1 MTRGVSL
8 PAPGAALTLFVRRGD
23 PRGGGALTGRYD
35 WRPCGAG
42 AYGPGPPRSA
52 APSWVGAS
60 ASGSVYWIQP
70 RLGKVLE

>member
-1 MTRGVSL
+1 MTRGVPH
-8 PAPGAALTLFVRRGD
+8 PAPGAALTLDVGRGE

-42 AYGPGPPRSA
+42 GYGPLRSA

-60 ASGSVYWIQP
+60 ASASVHWIQP